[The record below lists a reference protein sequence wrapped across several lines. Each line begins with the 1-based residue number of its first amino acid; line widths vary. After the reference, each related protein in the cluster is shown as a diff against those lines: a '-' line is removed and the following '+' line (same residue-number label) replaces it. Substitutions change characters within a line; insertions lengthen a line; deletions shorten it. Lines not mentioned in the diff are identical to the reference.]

1 MSQRRTVLVTGT
13 STGIGRA
20 TALHLCSCGF
30 DVLAGVRRE
39 QDGEAVAALA
49 PEHITPLILDVT
61 DPEHVRAA
69 ADRAAETGL
78 FGLVNNAGVTV
89 QGPVEFLEL
98 DALRSQLEVNLIGQV
113 AMTQAVLPLL
123 RASQG
128 RVVMVTSVGG
138 RFATP
143 FIAPYHASKFA
154 LEGLSD
160 TLRQELRPL
169 GVKVAIVE
177 PGTIKTE
184 IWRKGA
190 EAGREAIAALP
201 EEGRRIYGSRIDGL
215 MKAVPKIAQRGI
227 EPIEVAEAIAD
238 ALTSSRPKARYLVG
252 TDARVQMLLKAVLP
266 TRTLDA
272 IVARQ
277 TGTR

>member
-1 MSQRRTVLVTGT
+1 MTRRTVLVTGT

-39 QDGEAVAALA
+39 VDAESVRALS

-61 DPEHVRAA
+61 EPAQVATAAERAA
-69 ADRAAETGL
+69 ATGL

-89 QGPVEFLEL
+89 QGPVEFLDL
-98 DALRSQLEVNLIGQV
+98 DALRSQLEVNLVGQV

-123 RASQG
+123 RASRG
-128 RVVMVTSVGG
+128 RIVMVSSVGG

-143 FIAPYHASKFA
+143 FIAPYHASKYA

-160 TLRQELRPL
+160 ALRQELRPL
-169 GVKVAIVE
+169 GVGVSIVE

-190 EAGREAIAALP
+190 ETGREVVAALP
-201 EEGRRIYGSRIDGL
+201 PEARRLYGSRIESL
-215 MKAVPKIAQRGI
+215 LKTVPKIAQRGI
-227 EPIEVAEAIAD
+227 EPVEVAEAIAH
-238 ALTSSRPKARYLVG
+238 ALTASRPKPRYLVG
-252 TDARVQMLLKAVLP
+252 ADARVQMVLKAALP
-266 TRTLDA
+266 TRVLDA
-272 IVARQ
+272 IVARS